1 MIIFTEIINDTK
13 RIILKNENIVK
24 KCEFNYFKII
34 SFNSEIFYNVNT
46 FYYFIK
52 IQSLSQVLFNE
63 YYSLHL
69 LYRIDQLI

>member
-1 MIIFTEIINDTK
+1 MIIFTEIINDTR
-13 RIILKNENIVK
+13 RIILKNQNIVK

-34 SFNSEIFYNVNT
+34 SFNSEIFYHVNT

-63 YYSLHL
+63 
-69 LYRIDQLI
+69 